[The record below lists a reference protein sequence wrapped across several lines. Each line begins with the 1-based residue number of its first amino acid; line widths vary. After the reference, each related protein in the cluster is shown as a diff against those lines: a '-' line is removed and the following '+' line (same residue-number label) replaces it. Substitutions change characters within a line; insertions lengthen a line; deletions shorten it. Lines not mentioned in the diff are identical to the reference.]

1 MVNFFYKQT
10 TNQKNMK
17 VQILNKIQ
25 ARLEVISV
33 TTKSLSLDIAKLR
46 DLEYS
51 IKNQSTMYAEIINQ
65 TKTHLKTNLDTIIV
79 ELHDIKQQVE

>member
-1 MVNFFYKQT
+1 
-10 TNQKNMK
+10 MK
-17 VQILNKIQ
+17 VQILNKLQ

-33 TTKSLSLDIAKLR
+33 TTKNLSLDIAKLR

-51 IKNQSTMYAEIINQ
+51 IKSQSTMHAEVINQ